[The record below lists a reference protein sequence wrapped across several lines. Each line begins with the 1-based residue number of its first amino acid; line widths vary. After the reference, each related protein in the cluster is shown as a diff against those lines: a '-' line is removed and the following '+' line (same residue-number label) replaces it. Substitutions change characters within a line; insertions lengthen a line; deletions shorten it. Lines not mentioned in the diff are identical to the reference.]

1 MYEYGRNFGEMRSID
16 LANNK
21 LTGKIPE
28 EISIIELKALNLLG
42 NMLTRIIP
50 QNIGQLEQLDSL
62 VLSRN
67 RFFGLITC

>member
-1 MYEYGRNFGEMRSID
+1 MRSID

-67 RFFGLITC
+67 RFIGLITC